1 MTSPMIFGMSGNN
14 FLAGGERE
22 TGGEAILP
30 LAPFYTRLNSILDKK
45 LQSVQRMQNIHIE
58 NHTYIDGEE
67 VASRT
72 VSRVDDKLVEDRRK
86 GR

>member
-1 MTSPMIFGMSGNN
+1 MIFGMNGNTL
-14 FLAGGERE
+14 LAGGEPE

-30 LAPFYTRLNSILDKK
+30 LAPFYTRLNEILDKK
-45 LQSVQRMQNIHIE
+45 LAAIQWANNIKVE
-58 NHTYIDGEE
+58 NHTYIDGDE

-72 VSRVDDKLVEDRRK
+72 VSKVDSAMVNNRRK

>member
-14 FLAGGERE
+14 FLAGGEPE

-67 VASRT
+67 VASKT

>member
-1 MTSPMIFGMSGNN
+1 MASPMIFGANGNTL
-14 FLAGGERE
+14 LAGGEPE

-30 LAPFYTRLNSILDKK
+30 LAPFYTKLNDMLDKK
-45 LQSVQRMQNIHIE
+45 LAAVQQLQNITVE
-58 NHTYIDGEE
+58 NHTYIDSDE

-72 VSRVDDKLVEDRRK
+72 VSKVDAEMVNNKRK